1 MMLQQFNLVP
11 HITVGHNVMIGPRK
25 LRGMTEAAARDLAA
39 GDLRRGGIPEK
50 AREYPARLSGG
61 QQQRVA
67 IARALA
73 MATLA
78 LDPELVGEV
87 LLAMRRFSEEGMTL
101 IVVTHELG
109 FACNVADR
117 VVFLEGRRV
126 HEEGM
131 PRQVLLGP
139 QRERTREFLR
149 SHTLFRLPDARG
161 AAHT

>member
-1 MMLQQFNLVP
+1 MA
-11 HITVGHNVMIGPRK
+11 GA
-25 LRGMTEAAARDLAA
+25 GMDT
-39 GDLRRGGIPEK
+39 GDLVK
-50 AREYPARLSGG
+50 
-61 QQQRVA
+61 V
-67 IARALA
+67 
-73 MATLA
+73 TLY
-78 LDPELVGEV
+78 LVGDSDATRRREV
-87 LLAMRRFSEEGMTL
+87 LTGRLGQNKPCMTL

-109 FACNVADR
+109 FACNVADH